1 MHHRLFHRLIPIHR
15 NPSAYLAAASSS
27 NSTSSLPN
35 KTPFKPKTAVV
46 LSKVTRY
53 EFEKR
58 IFPDFTEQQ
67 LKDHLES
74 KRSDY
79 DGLLERHN
87 RHYSCVDLVE
97 RELRN
102 NGIEA
107 KVVQRFDL
115 DNDLI
120 GWADVIFTAGG
131 DGTFLLAADKVR
143 GQDKPVIG
151 LNTDPNRSAGCLCLP
166 KDKYSAGQ
174 FDAAIKRLLDGDFRW
189 LKRQRIRITISGH
202 SEKLFPTE
210 LKEEQLLYHE
220 HRFLEHMNEKL
231 ECSKPID
238 SDENGNIEVLP
249 IVALNEV
256 FIGEAHSSRV
266 SYYEMKVDDEP
277 HMKEKSSGIT
287 ICTGTGSTSWHCHIN
302 QLSTDAVE
310 SILSISNSLS
320 SCKVPVEDTA
330 LIREVTK
337 KFNESLVFDPSEPR
351 MAYTIR
357 DPIRN
362 DVFSVPCVKG
372 VAKRI
377 QIRSR
382 MWDAHLVI
390 DGGFSYKFNDGAI
403 ATLEI
408 HDEDALKSVEFD

>member
-1 MHHRLFHRLIPIHR
+1 MHYRLFHRLIPIHR

-35 KTPFKPKTAVV
+35 RTPFKPKTAVV

-87 RHYSCVDLVE
+87 RHYSCVDLIE

-143 GQDKPVIG
+143 GQDKPVVG
-151 LNTDPNRSAGCLCLP
+151 LNSDPN
-166 KDKYSAGQ
+166 
-174 FDAAIKRLLDGDFRW
+174 RW
-189 LKRQRIRITISGH
+189 LKRQRIRITIAGH

-287 ICTGTGSTSWHCHIN
+287 ICTGTGSTSWHFHIN
-302 QLSTDAVE
+302 QLSTDAVQN
-310 SILSISNSLS
+310 ILSISNSLS

>member
-1 MHHRLFHRLIPIHR
+1 MHYRLFHRLIPIHR

-35 KTPFKPKTAVV
+35 RTPFKPKTAVV

-87 RHYSCVDLVE
+87 RHYSCVDLIE

-151 LNTDPNRSAGCLCLP
+151 LNSDPN
-166 KDKYSAGQ
+166 
-174 FDAAIKRLLDGDFRW
+174 RW
-189 LKRQRIRITISGH
+189 LKRQRIRITIAGH

-287 ICTGTGSTSWHCHIN
+287 ICTGTGSTSWHFHIN
-302 QLSTDAVE
+302 QLSTDAVQN
-310 SILSISNSLS
+310 ILSISNSLS